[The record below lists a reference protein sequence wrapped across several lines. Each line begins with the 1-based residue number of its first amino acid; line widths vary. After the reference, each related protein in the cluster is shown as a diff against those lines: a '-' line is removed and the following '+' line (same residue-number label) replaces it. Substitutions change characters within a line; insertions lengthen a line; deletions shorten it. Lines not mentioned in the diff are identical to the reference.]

1 MNLSFITGNMNSKDR
16 AGALCFLFM
25 AQLILLSCNVFDS
38 ETEMAALNF
47 ENMHVQYEKY
57 GGWINTSTL
66 ETLPSGEAI
75 AKETAHGSGEVLQK
89 NTSTLSEQQKDR
101 LVRSF
106 ALFQSFDRHYKPQ
119 EHRTDQNYY
128 RLRLTYDEKTD
139 TVTVYGPANASL
151 PEELERLIAEV
162 ENLHQIVLDEDSK
175 NQMY

>member
-1 MNLSFITGNMNSKDR
+1 MNSKDR

-38 ETEMAALNF
+38 DTEVAALNF

-75 AKETAHGSGEVLQK
+75 AKEFAHGSGKVLQK
-89 NTSTLSEQQKDR
+89 NTFTLSEQQKDR
-101 LVRSF
+101 LARSF
-106 ALFQSFDRHYKPQ
+106 ALFQSFDRHYKP
-119 EHRTDQNYY
+119 EKHFTDQNFY

-139 TVTVYGPANASL
+139 TVTVYDPANASL
-151 PEELERLIAEV
+151 PEELERLIADV
-162 ENLHQIVLDEDSK
+162 ENLHEIVLDEYSK

>member
-1 MNLSFITGNMNSKDR
+1 MNSKDR

-75 AKETAHGSGEVLQK
+75 AKEFAHGSGKVLQK

-101 LVRSF
+101 LARSF
-106 ALFQSFDRHYKPQ
+106 ALFQSFDRHYKP
-119 EHRTDQNYY
+119 EKHFTDQNFY

-139 TVTVYGPANASL
+139 TVTVYDPANASL
-151 PEELERLIAEV
+151 PDELERLIADV
-162 ENLHQIVLDEDSK
+162 ENLHQIVLDEASK
-175 NQMY
+175 NQM

>member
-75 AKETAHGSGEVLQK
+75 AKEFAHGSGKVLQK

-101 LVRSF
+101 LARSF
-106 ALFQSFDRHYKPQ
+106 ALFQSFDRHYKP
-119 EHRTDQNYY
+119 EKHFTDQNFY

-139 TVTVYGPANASL
+139 TVTVYDPANASL
-151 PEELERLIAEV
+151 PDELERLIADV
-162 ENLHQIVLDEDSK
+162 ENLHQIVLDEASK
-175 NQMY
+175 NQM

>member
-1 MNLSFITGNMNSKDR
+1 MNSKDR

-38 ETEMAALNF
+38 DTEVAALNF

-75 AKETAHGSGEVLQK
+75 AKEFAHGSGKVLQK
-89 NTSTLSEQQKDR
+89 NTFTLSEQQKDR
-101 LVRSF
+101 LARSF
-106 ALFQSFDRHYKPQ
+106 ALFQSFDRHYKP
-119 EHRTDQNYY
+119 EKHFTDQNFY

-139 TVTVYGPANASL
+139 TVTVYDPANASL
-151 PEELERLIAEV
+151 PEELERLIADV